1 MLITV
6 HCVIYFSLLQVKNK
20 SREGIMKPA
29 LILRTVSMF
38 VNTALWQISL
48 KVIFY
53 PLPTAPEGNQYTL
66 ARDQKVLATSKY
78 NTL

>member
-1 MLITV
+1 
-6 HCVIYFSLLQVKNK
+6 
-20 SREGIMKPA
+20 MKPA
-29 LILRTVSMF
+29 LILRTVRMF

-53 PLPTAPEGNQYTL
+53 PLQTAPEGNQYTL

-78 NTL
+78 NIL